1 MINSLKYLFLAVA
14 LAGSLSATAQS
25 YTFAGVEE
33 EKQEQNT
40 PNGWP
45 VVALPQLP
53 AITSSNTLV
62 ITSFG
67 AVADSTVDN
76 TAAIQKAL
84 NAVPASGGMVVIP
97 KGTWLFGSKTLT
109 IKSKTIRILR
119 QEPR

>member
-76 TAAIQKAL
+76 TATIQKAL

-97 KGTWLFGSKTLT
+97 KGTWLLDPRRLPLRAKPSC
-109 IKSKTIRILR
+109 ILL